1 MKRRAVLAAAIG
13 AGGLL
18 LAGILPSMA
27 STTTS
32 QQSSGHTVAAST
44 QSGQDHLRP
53 AQLRLLRPGRLPA
66 SAELPKTWRHVAL
79 GIGKARFLDPARN
92 RMVRFDLTTGGKV
105 STATALRKKQ
115 AALKGTRGLKVVG
128 TSTVVMKSTSG
139 QGRLTVSTIVYTY
152 RSGNTTRWVATRYIG
167 FWGNKTANIE
177 ITVAGT
183 TKDRKDLGA
192 VINRATQSI
201 YLAG

>member
-1 MKRRAVLAAAIG
+1 MTNFGDV
-13 AGGLL
+13 
-18 LAGILPSMA
+18 
-27 STTTS
+27 STTT
-32 QQSSGHTVAAST
+32 
-44 QSGQDHLRP
+44 
-53 AQLRLLRPGRLPA
+53 
-66 SAELPKTWRHVAL
+66 AL
-79 GIGKARFLDPARN
+79 K
-92 RMVRFDLTTGGKV
+92 
-105 STATALRKKQ
+105 KKQ
-115 AALKGTRGLKVVG
+115 AALKGTRGLKVLG

-152 RSGNTTRWVATRYIG
+152 RKGNTTRWVATRYVG
-167 FWGNKTANIE
+167 MWGSKSAHIE